1 LICLF
6 PHELDIQ
13 KDIVKKIMPQL
24 YPSLMQL
31 FLYRHKI
38 IWTYCHSRTH
48 KNKLKEKVTKIQK
61 NIAFLGD
68 ENQPPNNNLSQLQQ
82 NLRSNLNLINIYSK
96 DLIYLE
102 SQKNT
107 IETNLKNYQNKL
119 KRLENPERDINILFL
134 LKFASIVTKKYIPQ
148 INADITSLSPN
159 QKSLENA
166 IRNIEGVISIEQ
178 ARSER
183 SLNQTISYV
192 GTGLGTSQVA
202 ASIIVAQF
210 PAKTENP
217 SYQAVIYMGGVF
229 IGSIAV
235 GAIFGY
241 LVFWIMRSR
250 NSPKA

>member
-1 LICLF
+1 
-6 PHELDIQ
+6 
-13 KDIVKKIMPQL
+13 MPQL
-24 YPSLMQL
+24 YPSLIQL

-48 KNKLKEKVTKIQK
+48 KNKLKEKVTEIQK

-68 ENQPPNNNLSQLQQ
+68 ENLPLKSNLVQLQQ
-82 NLRSNLNLINIYSK
+82 DLRTNLNLINIYSQN
-96 DLIYLE
+96 LIYLE

-119 KRLENPERDINILFL
+119 KRLENPERDINIPFLFR
-134 LKFASIVTKKYIPQ
+134 FASIVTKKYIPQ
-148 INADITSLSPN
+148 INSDITSLSPN

-166 IRNIEGVISIEQ
+166 IRYIEGVISIEQ

-183 SLNQTISYV
+183 SLNQTIFSV

-217 SYQAVIYMGGVF
+217 SYHAAIYIVGVF
-229 IGSIAV
+229 ISSIAV

-241 LVFWIMRSR
+241 LAFWIMRSR
-250 NSPKA
+250 NSPND